1 MKNFKNKKKMLMLAT
16 LLTGAMSF
24 GGGASIVSAAT
35 SAQTIAQASQMQRA
49 SISELDN
56 DTRVFKVDKTIE
68 AKNVRFQNRYGFEVA
83 GHLYLPKNFD
93 ASKQYKAVVVTGPF
107 GAVKEQSSGLYAQEM
122 AKNGYVALAFD
133 PSMTGE
139 SSGERRNMGSPDIF
153 TEDYHAAVDF
163 VSNLTFV
170 NPNEIGAIGICGLS
184 GMAITAAGSDSR
196 IKAVATSAMYDMSES
211 ISDHYKGAYYTPEQR
226 DKVLEHLA
234 QMRDRE
240 AKTGT
245 SIRGAHELG
254 VDAQGNIQTFDVMFP
269 DQLPEGADSVST
281 EFYNYY
287 IGRAYHPRAI
297 NSNTS
302 AWDST
307 TAYGFFDFNLMDNIT
322 ELGNKPVLL
331 ITGDKAHSKYFSD
344 DVYAKLTT
352 PNKREIVVPGA
363 THTDLY
369 DQTDKIPFAELVAFF
384 NKNL

>member
-1 MKNFKNKKKMLMLAT
+1 M
-16 LLTGAMSF
+16 
-24 GGGASIVSAAT
+24 
-35 SAQTIAQASQMQRA
+35 
-49 SISELDN
+49 
-56 DTRVFKVDKTIE
+56 
-68 AKNVRFQNRYGFEVA
+68 
-83 GHLYLPKNFD
+83 NFD

-287 IGRAYHPRAI
+287 IGRTYHPRAI

-344 DVYAKLTT
+344 DVHAKLTT